1 MLIKGGNNALS
12 NIFYSR
18 RFYGRYAD
26 VPNRQRKGQVMNRGT
41 KIRVIAFAVA
51 CVNQSIASVGAVDL
65 GNETANLI
73 YNIISL
79 AFTIAAGSFAL
90 YYNNDFTVEGET
102 GTKLT
107 REMKAFRNETVTEQ
121 IEPDDSEVVEDG
133 EE

>member
-1 MLIKGGNNALS
+1 
-12 NIFYSR
+12 
-18 RFYGRYAD
+18 
-26 VPNRQRKGQVMNRGT
+26 MNTGT
-41 KIRVIAFAVA
+41 KIRTIAFAIA
-51 CVNQSIASVGAVDL
+51 CVNQAIASVGAVDL

-107 REMKAFRNETVTEQ
+107 REMKAFRGETVTEYV
-121 IEPDDSEVVEDG
+121 EPDDAEVREDG

>member
-1 MLIKGGNNALS
+1 MSKKGK
-12 NIFYSR
+12 
-18 RFYGRYAD
+18 
-26 VPNRQRKGQVMNRGT
+26 PMNRGT

-107 REMKAFRNETVTEQ
+107 REMKAFRDATVSEYV
-121 IEPDDSEVVEDG
+121 EPDDSEVREDG